1 MKVSLI
7 TTVYN
12 VEEWLERN
20 IQAFLKQTLK
30 DSELILVNDCSPDT
44 SKDIISKYNDS
55 RIKVINNE
63 VNVGAGVSRQIGV
76 DNSCGEYTIFVDGD
90 DWLEEDCLE
99 QMYNCA
105 IDNNSDIVSCNVI
118 HHNEYGCVK
127 YVQQGSTV
135 IKEDFYNFINNKLIK
150 REIWNKVKYSP
161 LRLHEDIGTLHRCLS
176 VSKKCININ
185 YAGYNYNLR
194 PNSLTTSKDVVKSL
208 LYSALAIIENLEW
221 RKTVTEVCNEFN
233 SRYNLDNLFVNI
245 FLAQELGVGK
255 EYSEELLFIKD
266 YLETNNV
273 SSSKNFLNTPI
284 KTSK

>member
-1 MKVSLI
+1 MKVSVI

-30 DSELILVNDCSPDT
+30 ESELILVNDCSPDT

-63 VNVGAGVSRQIGV
+63 VNVGAGVSRQIGIN
-76 DNSCGEYTIFVDGD
+76 NSCGEYTIFVDGD

-99 QMYNCA
+99 QMYNYA
-105 IDNNSDIVSCNVI
+105 IDNNADIVSCNVI

-127 YVQQGSTV
+127 YVQQGSTI

-150 REIWNKVKYSP
+150 KEIWNKVKYSP
-161 LRLHEDIGTLHRCLS
+161 LRLHEDICTLYRCLS
-176 VSKKCININ
+176 VSKRYININ

-194 PNSLTTSKDVVKSL
+194 PNSLTTSKNPVKSL
-208 LYSALAIIENLEW
+208 LYSALAIIENLKW
-221 RKTVTEVCNEFN
+221 KNDNNVSIEFN
-233 SRYNLDNLFVNI
+233 KKYNLDNLLLNVFLSQQIGIESCYYKEFDLIKQYIEDNNI
-245 FLAQELGVGK
+245 K
-255 EYSEELLFIKD
+255 
-266 YLETNNV
+266 N
-273 SSSKNFLNTPI
+273 SKFN
-284 KTSK
+284 